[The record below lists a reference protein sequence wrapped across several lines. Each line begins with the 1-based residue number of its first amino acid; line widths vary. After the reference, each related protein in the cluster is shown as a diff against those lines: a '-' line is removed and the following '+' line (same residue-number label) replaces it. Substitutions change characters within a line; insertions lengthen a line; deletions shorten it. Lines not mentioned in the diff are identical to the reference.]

1 VKKTSTTLKER
12 AAMATSVSAQD
23 PFKYT
28 TIAHSGHHYCSPLSA
43 GKAAGLLAA
52 PQLPVDALVLDA
64 GCGKAALLRDLLASQ
79 PVCGVG
85 VDINPAFLAEAAKA
99 WAASN
104 PGDGRLTLIAS
115 QLEQHPLPAGGYDAI
130 LCVGSTHA
138 LGGFEPSLAICRQWL
153 KPGGVLL
160 VGEGYWKRPP
170 PHEYLIMLGATEDE
184 LSSHAENIARARAQ
198 GFKLRLAMASSAE
211 EWDRYEHMYCQAVMQ
226 YAASHPHDPD
236 TVAFGERAR
245 RWYQNYLAFGRSTL
259 GFGYYLLEKPRISRT

>member
-1 VKKTSTTLKER
+1 
-12 AAMATSVSAQD
+12 MATSVSAQD

-52 PQLPVDALVLDA
+52 LQLPVDALVLDA

-85 VDINPAFLAEAAKA
+85 VDINPAFLAEAASA

-104 PGDGRLTLIAS
+104 PGDDRLTLIAS
-115 QLEQHPLPAGGYDAI
+115 QLDQHPLPAGGYDAI

-138 LGGFEPSLAICRQWL
+138 LGGFEPSLTVCRQWL

-170 PHEYLIMLGATEDE
+170 PHEYLVMLGTTEDE
-184 LSSHAENIARARAQ
+184 LSSHAENITRTLAQ
-198 GFKLRLAMASSAE
+198 GFKLHLAMESSAE

-236 TVAFGERAR
+236 TPAFRDRAR
-245 RWYQNYLAFGRSTL
+245 RWHDSYLATGRSTL
-259 GFGYYLLEKPRISRT
+259 GFGFYLLQKS